1 MTQPKFFPALDTAAV
16 EAMVA
21 VVGTYTLDAL
31 RDHKLRAQ
39 HKQQCAERLKMNDGV
54 QVLYSDQA
62 ILANLDWGIDS
73 LEEAITTNNDETK
86 VARLDHAEKMLQI
99 CALLD
104 CKSVTAGV
112 PNCYLSAWA
121 HFNLAFVWKLR
132 DNDRK
137 AANHM
142 LEMFLVDPCYSRV
155 DFVPYLWEHLFLP
168 HLSNVVNWY
177 TKQRKSIVVSGMLR
191 KMSEEIEMS
200 VDISRDFAS
209 NMSVNVLDL
218 SADQTAQLQA
228 LEKLYQD
235 SLDENTKQ
243 FARYYKDWLNFDS
256 ANKKGMPLMPIAEP
270 PMTEF
275 WMPPENLPTE
285 EVTFSAGL
293 TMPEAADNELFGG
306 VAPTSSTALSRD
318 SSALPPLKEFNDF
331 DNMEFDDLTEL
342 PTYEGDDLD
351 DDPDSPYS
359 NFRRPYRDFQ
369 EQAEPTAMSNLESEF
384 AEEMSNPAGTD
395 QNVMSDPRLLRNTA
409 VRHSALERAVRRS
422 SATTQPPIREYEE
435 IKSVSTTGEIKSVP
449 NTGEL
454 HSVSNQEE
462 IPSFPNQGEI
472 RSVPSQG
479 EIPSVP
485 NTAEVR
491 SVPNS
496 EEIQSVSNTGEI
508 PSVPKYGENRPV
520 PNSEE
525 IRSVRSSGELRSVP
539 NSGED
544 SSSVSNS
551 GQIRAVSKS
560 GEIPVAVPN
569 SEEIRSVRSSG
580 ELRSVRNS
588 GELRSVPNSGED
600 ISSVSNSAVSKSGE
614 IPAVVPNSEEIR
626 SVRSSGELN
635 SVPNSWGENSSA
647 SNSKEIRA
655 VSKSREIPAVPNSEE
670 IGSVS
675 HHAEIPSVPNS
686 VEVLSV
692 SNTGEIPSVPNTAEI
707 GSAPNA
713 GELTADS
720 AGGGPLGDML
730 EMKAPRR
737 RRSSRKQQQQPD
749 VVDHPSSELSP
760 KTVERKA
767 SSKLRDNSSSSLRD
781 HSSSS
786 LRDHSS
792 SSLRDHSSSSL
803 KDHFFSSLTDS
814 PSSSPRDNSSP
825 SWRDNP
831 SSPPRDNSF
840 SSPRDNPSSSPRD
853 HSSSSPK
860 TSQNSPRGRN
870 GRRISRLNNS
880 SSSPFS
886 NPESKDRKVDS
897 RRTKSERYEKL
908 DSDKLIGHS
917 GSHQSEELDPNR
929 NSSPDGLLQE
939 SVFSFRSPTGNSAVV
954 NASNEHSFR
963 ASSTFGKGG
972 DSSNEHLLRAT
983 SIIGE
988 VADSSNDHFLRAST
1002 TIPED
1007 ADSRHGFSGSEA
1019 SMGTPKIQEL
1029 YQQELNQKEP
1039 RQKSIKDSYSS
1050 TGIASSIRT
1059 RFQSK
1064 YRTSHSVRSKPS
1076 SKRYQNDEDEPIV
1089 ARSGPL
1095 LGRAYMGYQDEYDEP
1110 IVARS
1115 GPLLGSAS
1123 RGYQDE
1129 DDEPIIARSGPLLG
1143 RRAPKGYL
1151 DEDGELIVARS
1162 GPLPGR
1168 ASRGYQDEDD
1178 ERIVT
1183 RSGPLLGRSA
1193 PKAYQGEDDEP
1204 IVARSGPLLGRTSG
1218 AYKDDEPIV
1227 AGSRPLRARASQRYQ
1242 NEDDE
1247 PIIARSGPLPRTESM
1262 DSGSGREKGRSRRH
1276 RRSASPGSSRSSSMS
1291 TPLTRPPKDYVCPIT
1306 SQLFNDPVT
1315 LETGQTYERIAI
1327 QEWLNRGNVTCPIT
1341 RQTLRQKHLPKTNY
1355 VLKRL
1360 VDSWKEQY
1368 PDLVK
1373 QFGSSPLPSGAAA
1386 TVEPSTEFTERSA
1399 SSAPPHVD
1407 SPGSGRISRRFSRR
1421 TVTSNNANDIS
1432 RPDSPVDVDVD
1443 GLIMDLKPAMSHLC
1457 TSEDLAECESVMLEI
1472 ARLILQA
1479 RGDQRLVS
1487 ILNRAG
1493 AITGMMELLF
1503 NSQETRVL
1511 NANLFLLSVVIAKD
1525 DTARQTVLSADPE
1538 AGCLV
1543 GLLRKGLTSSASVLY
1558 QLKLPNDQLG
1568 ALDLLPLL
1576 VGVIKENE
1584 ENQGVDVGSE
1594 QQDINSMMLRPKS
1607 AAIMLLDQI
1616 LTAGDQT
1623 SISQTA
1629 QALLALQA
1637 VPALVS
1643 SCDQTKDVDVRTS
1656 VVSLLLCCIQSDGR
1670 SRNMISKI
1678 TNFFATV
1685 VDLLHSGNNRAR
1697 MVAIT
1702 FLNELVHLSRRTLC
1716 TDVLKHLKAE
1726 GSLSSMRILLVY
1738 LQMAPLEHRP
1748 VAASLLLQLDL
1759 LEEPRKG
1766 SIYREEAVDALVEA
1780 LNSTDWPCPVEAA
1793 NTLIALGGR
1802 FSYSG
1807 KPMMKAWLLKIAGID
1822 KHYVSLMKE
1831 QDSNDNDSTFDQE
1844 EEERAAKVWEKKV
1857 AGALVGHDLGTLIES
1872 LGQGIQS
1879 KHPDV
1884 SKPCMIAATWL
1895 TYMLPKLPNTGIRQ
1909 TARNCLLDHFVGVL
1923 QTSKDLQ
1930 QRVLAALAIHSF
1942 ISDPEAVQELM
1953 SYVKDVSGALRLLKK
1968 STWTAKAIFRAFTTH
1983 CETNSPD
1990 LWVHEEQGQ
1999 LDVTEC
2005 GEVRTLVKANNRIFS
2020 GHSDGTIK
2028 IWEVKKKFPVLL
2040 QELKEHAKSV
2050 MALSVSLESNRMYS
2064 GSLDKSIRVWALGAE
2079 DIRCLQTF
2087 DLKDAVVGLLV
2098 NGPMQCIIPHGAGL
2112 KVQYED
2118 TETKTLNSNKHVQ
2131 SLAISDG
2138 KIICGCADNSL
2149 QVLDPTS
2156 ESVDVIQHG
2165 VRTLIGK
2172 RPIYSTQVF
2181 QDHLYVAGATVEGVA
2196 GKVWKL
2202 SDHSLVGTMCTTSEV
2217 RSMAISEDFIY
2228 LGSSAGVIEV
2238 WLRERLLRVSTMNP
2252 GSKVICLMLDGDTLY
2267 SGHEDGKIRIS
2278 AMG

>member
-1 MTQPKFFPALDTAAV
+1 MTLPMLSAARLDYFCIPNVVSKMTQPKFFPALDTAAV

-142 LEMFLVDPCYSRV
+142 LEMFLVDPCCSRV
-155 DFVPYLWEHLFLP
+155 DFAPYLWEHLFLP

-200 VDISRDFAS
+200 VDISRDFSS
-209 NMSVNVLDL
+209 NNSVNVLDL

-243 FARYYKDWLNFDS
+243 FARYYKDWLNFDL

-270 PMTEF
+270 PMTDF

-306 VAPTSSTALSRD
+306 VTHTSSTALSRD
-318 SSALPPLKEFNDF
+318 PSALPPLKEFNDF

-342 PTYEGDDLD
+342 PTYDGDDLD

-359 NFRRPYRDFQ
+359 NFRRPCREFQ
-369 EQAEPTAMSNLESEF
+369 EQAEPTVMSNLESEF
-384 AEEMSNPAGTD
+384 AEEMSIPAGTD
-395 QNVMSDPRLLRNTA
+395 QNIMSAPRLLRNTA

-422 SATTQPPIREYEE
+422 SATTQPPIREYGE
-435 IKSVSTTGEIKSVP
+435 IKSVSTM
-449 NTGEL
+449 
-454 HSVSNQEE
+454 
-462 IPSFPNQGEI
+462 GEI

-491 SVPNS
+491 SVSNS
-496 EEIQSVSNTGEI
+496 GENGSVSNTGEI
-508 PSVPKYGENRPV
+508 PSVPKYGKNRP
-520 PNSEE
+520 
-525 IRSVRSSGELRSVP
+525 
-539 NSGED
+539 
-544 SSSVSNS
+544 
-551 GQIRAVSKS
+551 
-560 GEIPVAVPN
+560 VPN

-588 GELRSVPNSGED
+588 GELKSVPNSGEDSSSVSNSREIRAVSKSGEIPAAVPNSEEIRSVRSSGEFRSVRSSGEFRSVCNSGELRSVPNSGED
-600 ISSVSNSAVSKSGE
+600 ISSVSNSREIRAVSKSGE
-614 IPAVVPNSEEIR
+614 IPAVPNSEKIRLVPNSAE
-626 SVRSSGELN
+626 VR
-635 SVPNSWGENSSA
+635 
-647 SNSKEIRA
+647 
-655 VSKSREIPAVPNSEE
+655 
-670 IGSVS
+670 
-675 HHAEIPSVPNS
+675 
-686 VEVLSV
+686 SV

-707 GSAPNA
+707 GSATNA
-713 GELTADS
+713 GELRADS

-749 VVDHPSSELSP
+749 AVDHPSSELSP

-781 HSSSS
+781 
-786 LRDHSS
+786 LSS

-814 PSSSPRDNSSP
+814 PSSSS
-825 SWRDNP
+825 
-831 SSPPRDNSF
+831 
-840 SSPRDNPSSSPRD
+840 RD

-860 TSQNSPRGRN
+860 KSQDSPRGRN
-870 GRRISRLNNS
+870 GRRISRLNNP

-886 NPESKDRKVDS
+886 NPESEDRKVDS

-929 NSSPDGLLQE
+929 NSSPGGLRKE
-939 SVFSFRSPTGNSAVV
+939 SVFSFRSPIANSAVV

-972 DSSNEHLLRAT
+972 DCSNEHLLRAT

-988 VADSSNDHFLRAST
+988 VANSSNDHFLRAST

-1007 ADSRHGFSGSEA
+1007 ADSSHGFSDSEA
-1019 SMGTPKIQEL
+1019 STGTSKIQEL
-1029 YQQELNQKEP
+1029 KQKEP
-1039 RQKSIKDSYSS
+1039 RQKSIKDSDSS

-1059 RFQSK
+1059 RFLSK
-1064 YRTSHSVRSKPS
+1064 YGTSRSVRSIPS
-1076 SKRYQNDEDEPIV
+1076 SRSYQNDEDEPIV

-1095 LGRAYMGYQDEYDEP
+1095 LGRASRGYQDEDDEPIVARCGPLLGRASRGYQDEHDEPNVARCGPLLARASRGYQDEHDEP

-1115 GPLLGSAS
+1115 GPLLGRAS

-1129 DDEPIIARSGPLLG
+1129 DDEPIVARSGPLLG

-1151 DEDGELIVARS
+1151 DEDGE
-1162 GPLPGR
+1162 
-1168 ASRGYQDEDD
+1168 
-1178 ERIVT
+1178 
-1183 RSGPLLGRSA
+1183 
-1193 PKAYQGEDDEP
+1193 P

-1218 AYKDDEPIV
+1218 PYKDDEPIV
-1227 AGSRPLRARASQRYQ
+1227 AASRPLRGRASQRYQ
-1242 NEDDE
+1242 NEDVE

-1291 TPLTRPPKDYVCPIT
+1291 TPLTRPPKDYVCSIT

-1373 QFGSSPLPSGAAA
+1373 EFGSSPLPSGAAA

-1399 SSAPPHVD
+1399 SSTPPHVD

-1432 RPDSPVDVDVD
+1432 RPDSPVDVD
-1443 GLIMDLKPAMSHLC
+1443 GLIMDLEPAMSHLC

-1538 AGCLV
+1538 AGYLV

-1558 QLKLPNDQLG
+1558 QLKVPNDQLR

-1576 VGVIKENE
+1576 VGVIKENQ

-1594 QQDINSMMLRPKS
+1594 QQDIHSMMLRPKS

-1678 TNFFATV
+1678 KNFVATV
-1685 VDLLHSGNNRAR
+1685 VDLLQSGNNRAR
-1697 MVAIT
+1697 TVAIT

-1766 SIYREEAVDALVEA
+1766 SIYREEAVDTLVEA

-1822 KHYVSLMKE
+1822 KNYVSLMKE

-1942 ISDPEAVQELM
+1942 ISDPEGVQELM
-1953 SYVKDVSGALRLLKK
+1953 SYVKDVSGSLLLLKK
-1968 STWTAKAIFRAFTTH
+1968 STWTAEAIFRAFTTH
-1983 CETNSPD
+1983 CEANSPD
-1990 LWVHEEQGQ
+1990 LWVHEEHGQ
-1999 LDVTEC
+1999 LDVTAC

-2040 QELKEHAKSV
+2040 QELKEHTKSV

-2087 DLKDAVVGLLV
+2087 DLKDVVMGLLV

-2156 ESVDVIQHG
+2156 ESIDVIQHG

-2181 QDHLYVAGATVEGVA
+2181 QDHLYVAGATIEGVA

-2238 WLRERLLRVSTMNP
+2238 WLRERLLKVSTMNP

-2267 SGHEDGKIRIS
+2267 SGHEDGKIRIW